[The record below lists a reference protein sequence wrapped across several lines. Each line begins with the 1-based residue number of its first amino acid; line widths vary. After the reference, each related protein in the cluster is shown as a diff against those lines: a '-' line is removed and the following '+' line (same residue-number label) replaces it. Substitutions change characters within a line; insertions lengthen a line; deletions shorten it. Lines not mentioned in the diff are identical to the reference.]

1 MAEIRGIL
9 LNGWMGLLKEK
20 YAQEQI
26 EDARLELDPEDRG
39 LVSKI
44 LLDSNWYPLDT
55 LYAFHGLT
63 RLVAGE
69 GKPILPIVIGRSM
82 AERAYGG
89 VYRRLPAKDPAKQV
103 EKLSYISEFFF
114 RDTRSLETE
123 IDNHGACHIRYSYPV
138 RKSESRSI
146 CLTLLGFWTAT
157 IEISGASRVKGAHTQ
172 CVGEGAKTCEL
183 VFTWKPANGT

>member
-9 LNGWMGLLKEK
+9 LNGWIGLLKEK

-26 EDARLELDPEDRG
+26 EKARLELTPADRA
-39 LVSKI
+39 LASKI

-55 LYAFHGLT
+55 LYAFHLLT
-63 RLVAGE
+63 RLLAGR
-69 GKPILPIVIGRSM
+69 GKQILPIVIGRSM

-89 VYRRLPAKDPAKQV
+89 VYRRLPAKDPARQV

-114 RDTRSLETE
+114 RDSRSLETE
-123 IDNHGACHIRYSYPV
+123 VDSRGACHIRYSYPV
-138 RKSESRSI
+138 RKSDSRAI

-157 IEISGASRVKGAHTQ
+157 IEISGALRVKGAHTQ
-172 CVGEGAKTCEL
+172 CVGEGAQTCEL
-183 VFTWKPANGT
+183 VFTWKS

>member
-26 EDARLELDPEDRG
+26 EKARSELSPADRS
-39 LVSKI
+39 LASKI

-63 RLVAGE
+63 RFLAGR

-123 IDNHGACHIRYSYPV
+123 VDGRGACHVRYAYPV
-138 RKSESRSI
+138 RKADSRAI
-146 CLTLLGFWTAT
+146 CLTHLGFWTAT

-172 CVGEGAKTCEL
+172 CVGDGAQTCEL
-183 VFTWKPANGT
+183 VFTWKA